1 MAIVSPVKPD
11 HVYQM
16 RDGTKRLVVRIGQG
30 AVTYLPEEDGLFRPG
45 HEQEA
50 QHQKFGAE
58 AVADLG
64 EVDPARL
71 F

>member
-1 MAIVSPVKPD
+1 MPVVPPVKPD

-16 RDGTKRLVVRIGQG
+16 VDGSKRLVVSVSAGK
-30 AVTYLPEEDGLFRPG
+30 VSYLPEEDGLFRPG
-45 HEQEA
+45 HEVETNH
-50 QHQKFGAE
+50 QHFGKD

-64 EVDPARL
+64 EVDPAKL